1 MLSIQYE
8 VFFEVAKN
16 LSFSKAAQALFI
28 SQPAVSKHIKQ
39 LESNFKISLFER
51 RGNTIAL
58 TPSGKLLFQH
68 LEKAKIIQK
77 QMEFEMSSLH
87 SEWDS
92 RGLLKL
98 GASTTVSLYII
109 PKILSAFHQ
118 KHPHIQLQLVNR
130 NSQNILKALLEG
142 EIDLGIIEGQNH
154 VSTATYQYFTE
165 DKIIAVCSAQSPYA
179 SQKLT
184 VQDLKKI
191 PLALRERGS
200 GTLAALIKA
209 LSQKEIKTSDLNV
222 KVRLGGT
229 EALKNFLVED
239 ICIGFLPSKSVVKEI
254 THGILS
260 QVTLKDLSISRKFH
274 FINRPGEGEFGL
286 VKRFMRFAKNSI

>member
-1 MLSIQYE
+1 MLSIQFE

-16 LSFSKAAQALFI
+16 LSFSKAAQALFV

-39 LESNFKISLFER
+39 LEGNFKISLFER

-58 TPSGKLLFQH
+58 TPSGKILYQH
-68 LEKAKIIQK
+68 MAKAKAIQK

-92 RGLLKL
+92 RGFLNL

-118 KHPHIQLQLVNR
+118 KHPHIQIQLVNR

-142 EIDLGIIEGQNH
+142 EIDVGIIEGQNRL
-154 VSTATYQYFTE
+154 STATYQYFTQ
-165 DKIIAVCSAQSPYA
+165 DNIIAVCSTQSPYA
-179 SQKLT
+179 SQKVA
-184 VQDLKKI
+184 VQDLKNI

-200 GTLAALIKA
+200 GTLAALVKA
-209 LSQKEIKTSDLNV
+209 LSQKDIKTSDLNV

-239 ICIGFLPSKSVVKEI
+239 ICVGFLPSRSVVKELAL
-254 THGILS
+254 GILS
-260 QVTLKDLSISRKFH
+260 KVELKDLDISRKFF
-274 FINRPGEGEFGL
+274 FINRPGEGELGL
-286 VKRFMRFAKNSI
+286 VKRFMRFAKNLI